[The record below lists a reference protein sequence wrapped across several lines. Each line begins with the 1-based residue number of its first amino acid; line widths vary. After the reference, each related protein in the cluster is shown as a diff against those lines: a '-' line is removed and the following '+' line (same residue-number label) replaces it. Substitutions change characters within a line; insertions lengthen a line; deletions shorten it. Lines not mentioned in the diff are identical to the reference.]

1 MKRVYIKSLFDLEKD
16 RRVKDTSD
24 WDLIA
29 DLILYDLDDSHVYY
43 VFNSTEILESTRRS
57 LTYLISRN
65 NYLEL
70 ALQDSYKIDDQ
81 KFERLLGTPC
91 RDFYKMYK
99 NNLMIE
105 LGLIEYII

>member
-16 RRVKDTSD
+16 RKVKDPSE

-29 DLILYDLDDSHVYY
+29 DLILYDLDSSHVYY
-43 VFNSTEILESTRRS
+43 VFNTTEILETTRKS
-57 LTYLISRN
+57 LRYLLSRN

-70 ALQDSYKIDDQ
+70 AVQDSYEIDDQ

-91 RDFYKMYK
+91 KDFYNMYK
-99 NNLMIE
+99 RDLMTS
-105 LGLIEYII
+105 LDLIEYTI

>member
-16 RRVKDTSD
+16 RRVKDTSE

-29 DLILYDLDDSHVYY
+29 DLILYDLDSSHVYY
-43 VFNSTEILESTRRS
+43 VFNSTEILENTRRS

-81 KFERLLGTPC
+81 KFERLLGIPC

-99 NNLMIE
+99 KDLMIE
-105 LGLIEYII
+105 LGLVEYII